1 MNFMAVQLILSKLG
15 YFELKKKKKNSKK
28 LVKFLTFSR
37 IFQDVKNFLVG
48 QIRWCFLVNL
58 KKNKMRQR
66 IIAL

>member
-15 YFELKKKKKNSKK
+15 YFELKKQKKNSKK

-66 IIAL
+66 IIAS